1 MKTGLTFTNIV
12 FLLMIAGINITYGQ
26 LGNFQGEL
34 KVYEF
39 KLDCFKD
46 KSTFFSG
53 AQVSRCLPQKLS
65 GSLRSL

>member
-12 FLLMIAGINITYGQ
+12 FLLMIAGIKITYGQ

-34 KVYEF
+34 HDYEF
-39 KLDCFKD
+39 KSVYFKD

-53 AQVSRCLPQKLS
+53 AQVSRCLPQELS